1 MDRMDCP
8 VVKLFLAHLGY
19 FGDMQNDPR
28 VWMSYDDL
36 LCFMMFYDDLHLP
49 IENCDFPCLG

>member
-36 LCFMMFYDDLHLP
+36 
-49 IENCDFPCLG
+49 